1 MDLDIPKPDNAGA
14 KLIVKGKVQQVG
26 FRWFTVQW
34 AQDLRLSGYAK
45 NLDDGT
51 VLIEAEGKKNNIE
64 SLIKEVETGPR
75 GSQVDEVKVDWLPF
89 EHRFRDF
96 EIRRR

>member
-1 MDLDIPKPDNAGA
+1 MDFDIHKPENAGA
-14 KLIVKGKVQQVG
+14 KLGVSGKVQQVG

-34 AQDLRLSGYAK
+34 AQDFRLAGYAK
-45 NLDDGT
+45 NLKDGT
-51 VLIEAEGKKNNIE
+51 VLIEAEGKKMDIE

-75 GSQVDEVKVDWLPF
+75 GADVDEVQVEWLPY

-96 EIRRR
+96 EIRR